1 MQTLFNQI
9 TEVKLSYIPAKPD
22 TKNRPTM
29 TSSRQSFETLFNFWD
44 MSQIAYRESFKVM
57 LLNRANRVIGI
68 MNVSEGGQAGTVA
81 DPKMILQSALLSHA
95 ASIILCHNHP
105 SGNTRPSEA
114 DIKLTK
120 KIKEG
125 AGFLDINLLDH
136 IILTPEGNYFSFA
149 DDGMI

>member
-1 MQTLFNQI
+1 
-9 TEVKLSYIPAKPD
+9 
-22 TKNRPTM
+22 
-29 TSSRQSFETLFNFWD
+29 

-114 DIKLTK
+114 DIMLTK
-120 KIKEG
+120 KIKRAPG
-125 AGFLDINLLDH
+125 SLILSYW
-136 IILTPEGNYFSFA
+136 IILF
-149 DDGMI
+149 

>member
-9 TEVKLSYIPAKPD
+9 AEVKLSYVPSKPD

-29 TSSRQSFETLFNFWD
+29 TSSKQSFETFFYFWD

-136 IILTPEGNYFSFA
+136 IILTPEGNYYSFA

>member
-9 TEVKLSYIPAKPD
+9 AEVKLSYVPSKPD
-22 TKNRPTM
+22 TKNRPIM
-29 TSSRQSFETLFNFWD
+29 TSSKQSFETFFYFWD

-68 MNVSEGGQAGTVA
+68 MNVSEGGQAATVA

-114 DIKLTK
+114 DIKLTR

-136 IILTPEGNYFSFA
+136 IILTPEGDYYSFA
-149 DDGMI
+149 DEGMM

>member
-9 TEVKLSYIPAKPD
+9 AEVKLSYVPSKPV
-22 TKNRPTM
+22 TKNRPIM
-29 TSSRQSFETLFNFWD
+29 TSSKQSFETFFYFWD

-114 DIKLTK
+114 DIKLTRR
-120 KIKEG
+120 IKEG
-125 AGFLDINLLDH
+125 AGFLDINVLDH
-136 IILTPEGNYFSFA
+136 IILTPEGDYYSFA
-149 DDGMI
+149 DEGMM

>member
-9 TEVKLSYIPAKPD
+9 AEVKLSYVPSKPD
-22 TKNRPTM
+22 TKNRPIM
-29 TSSRQSFETLFNFWD
+29 TSSKQSFETFFYFWD

-136 IILTPEGNYFSFA
+136 IILTPEGNYYSFA

>member
-9 TEVKLSYIPAKPD
+9 AEVKLSYVPSKPD
-22 TKNRPTM
+22 TKNRPIM
-29 TSSRQSFETLFNFWD
+29 TSSKQSFETFFYFWD

-114 DIKLTK
+114 DIKLTRR
-120 KIKEG
+120 IKEG
-125 AGFLDINLLDH
+125 AGFLDINVLDH
-136 IILTPEGNYFSFA
+136 IILTPEGDYYSFA
-149 DDGMI
+149 DEGMM